1 MKNVD
6 WLYRRNSCTSCK
18 RAEDFLES
26 HKIAV
31 ENTVDCKKHPLK
43 PDDLIERLSSVERVL
58 ITKGRKLLELDP
70 SSDREE
76 IVSIAIGR
84 SGNLRAPSL
93 QKGGLLIV
101 GFWKRPTSK
110 YRAFVYKFAKTGLTN

>member
-1 MKNVD
+1 MKHVD
-6 WLYRRNSCTSCK
+6 WLYRRSSCTSCK
-18 RAEDFLES
+18 RAEDFLDDNN
-26 HKIAV
+26 ITV

-43 PDDLIERLSSVERVL
+43 PDDLVERLSTVDRVL
-58 ITKGRKLLELDP
+58 ITRGRKLLELDP
-70 SSDREE
+70 TSDREE

-101 GFWKRPTSK
+101 GFDEGA
-110 YRAFVYKFAKTGLTN
+110 YQEL